1 MLAFCV
7 GALLLVLL
15 VQGVSVH
22 AIGASGT
29 PRAAHGRAPLAHEGP
44 FFGERG
50 GRLVPRGGLPA
61 RTVALTFD
69 DGPDPRWT
77 RRIAAYL
84 RGQHVTATFF
94 VIGSQ
99 AARHPGLVRRLH
111 RDGFELGNHTFT
123 HADLAGIPGWQRSL
137 QVGMTES
144 ALAGSAG
151 VRPRLVRP
159 PYSSTPD
166 AVTVGE
172 ERALADVASHG
183 YVIVLSTLDGRDW
196 ARPGV
201 ADIVRAAT
209 PRRGQGGVI
218 LLHDGGGNR
227 SETLAA
233 VTRLVPRLRRQGYRF
248 VPVSQLAGLR
258 TAQAEPP
265 ATGSQDVRG
274 RLLVVTLA
282 VARAVTDVLGA
293 ILIAIAVLA
302 VARALLLFA
311 LARRHV
317 REVRRQPG
325 DRSYAPGVSWVYSG
339 RTRPLSVITFRWKK
353 GSST

>member
-1 MLAFCV
+1 MSGFRRHRAERAGGDRAARIARARRRIRRPPGHWTVLAFCV

-29 PRAAHGRAPLAHEGP
+29 PRVAHGRAPLAHEGP

-77 RRIAAYL
+77 PRIAAYL
-84 RGQHVTATFF
+84 RGQ
-94 VIGSQ
+94 
-99 AARHPGLVRRLH
+99 R
-111 RDGFELGNHTFT
+111 
-123 HADLAGIPGWQRSL
+123 
-137 QVGMTES
+137 
-144 ALAGSAG
+144 
-151 VRPRLVRP
+151 
-159 PYSSTPD
+159 
-166 AVTVGE
+166 
-172 ERALADVASHG
+172 
-183 YVIVLSTLDGRDW
+183 
-196 ARPGV
+196 
-201 ADIVRAAT
+201 
-209 PRRGQGGVI
+209 GVI

-325 DRSYAPGVSWVYSG
+325 DRSYAPGVSIVV
-339 RTRPLSVITFRWKK
+339 PA
-353 GSST
+353 